1 MNDKIKQVFKIS
13 YDTSETKDHTID
25 AELLGNAIVNTA
37 SVLKHA
43 DKVINGDDS
52 SIDLDVRANNQG
64 SFVIEF
70 VTWLNSTGI
79 NPLSLLGFSAA
90 PLGVKTLLE
99 VLGEIQSRPVA
110 SRIDLGNGTSK
121 IILKDGSE
129 VEADSNVARLIVD
142 RTFRKDLEKVIKAP
156 LDGASN
162 AKLVIRDEKDDEVSL
177 YEEEQVKDFKT
188 PSREIIEEIKEETE
202 SKEVRF
208 VKVNFS
214 GSTGWTAELTSGE
227 VISVKMKDESFLSL
241 IEENKR
247 VSKGDLFVVKLKTT
261 TKFKTGTSPSI
272 TREVIKVERHRVAKV
287 NKLVPDNE

>member
-1 MNDKIKQVFKIS
+1 
-13 YDTSETKDHTID
+13 
-25 AELLGNAIVNTA
+25 
-37 SVLKHA
+37 
-43 DKVINGDDS
+43 
-52 SIDLDVRANNQG
+52 
-64 SFVIEF
+64 VIEF